1 MYRQMLMIGLPTE
14 TNDVFSKAFALDHMP
29 VEVCQD
35 IEEARSLL
43 RKNQYR
49 LILYNAENLDV
60 DEAQEMASRIRHVTY
75 APLIMLTIDEAA
87 AATQE
92 AGADLCVPADMEH
105 HRLFSTVMGQ
115 IRRNEC
121 FSQYDDFRP
130 GAIVLYRGDLMIDST
145 RHQVTQDGEEIHLL
159 QQEFR
164 LLAFMARNEG
174 IVLTPEQ
181 ISPAIWLDDDH
192 GAKDAAR
199 IVANVRRKLKD
210 SREEPRYIETVHGI
224 GYRFLPVE

>member
-1 MYRQMLMIGLPTE
+1 MYRQILMIGLPTE

-92 AGADLCVPADMEH
+92 AGADLCVPADMEL

-145 RHQVTQDGEEIHLL
+145 RHQVTQAGEEIHLL

-164 LLAFMARNEG
+164 LLAFMARNAG
-174 IVLTPEQ
+174 RVLTAEQ
-181 ISPAIWLDDDH
+181 ISPAIWLDDMHPAHDVT
-192 GAKDAAR
+192 R
-199 IVANVRRKLKD
+199 IVSTLRQKLHDDPKK
-210 SREEPRYIETVHGI
+210 PKYIETVHGV
-224 GYRFLPVE
+224 GYRFNPIK